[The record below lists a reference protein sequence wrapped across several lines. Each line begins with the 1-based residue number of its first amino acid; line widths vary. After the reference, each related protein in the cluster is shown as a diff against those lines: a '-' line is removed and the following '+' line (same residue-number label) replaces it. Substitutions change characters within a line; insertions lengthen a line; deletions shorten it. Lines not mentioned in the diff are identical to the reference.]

1 MQENKTLIFINV
13 RLFIL
18 EISDV
23 LTIKQEKVAKII
35 VKSLRTI
42 KTRMIKMLEKT
53 KKEMGNL
60 IINIFNNKKPFI

>member
-18 EISDV
+18 EISDI

>member
-1 MQENKTLIFINV
+1 M
-13 RLFIL
+13 
-18 EISDV
+18 

-35 VKSLRTI
+35 VKSLRAI

-60 IINIFNNKKPFI
+60 IINIFNNKKPFIWYESFFYL